1 MTSATLDQRH
11 ADSEDEVLLTVP
23 EAAKLLRISRWGVYR
38 LIHSRQLT
46 TIKIGARR
54 LIPREAVTKLI
65 DRLSQ
70 EDNL

>member
-1 MTSATLDQRH
+1 MTAPTHDEHQANH
-11 ADSEDEVLLTVP
+11 ADEALLTVP
-23 EAAKLLRISRWGVYR
+23 EAARMLRISRWGLYR

-54 LIPREAVTKLI
+54 LIPRKAVVSLI
-65 DRLSQ
+65 DRLAG